1 MANNS
6 LKPWTYLGMLLV
18 IIFSA
23 QSHADSNY
31 KALTNVLEE
40 VRITDILSGNSAS
53 NKDFKVSNTPGPS
66 THTSSF
72 GTINYE
78 HVGCTNCTKGSL
90 NYNQTAKLINPFG
103 ATKNIKELDSWNGSR
118 AQITYR
124 MFDNHILEIKILP

>member
-1 MANNS
+1 MANNL
-6 LKPWTYLGMLLV
+6 LKPWTYLGMVLMIV
-18 IIFSA
+18 FSA

-40 VRITDILSGNSAS
+40 IRITDISSDNSAL
-53 NKDFKVSNTPGPS
+53 NKGFKIGPT
-66 THTSSF
+66 THTDSF
-72 GTINYE
+72 GTITYE

-90 NYNQTAKLINPFG
+90 NYNQVTKLINPFG
-103 ATKNIKELDSWNGSR
+103 ASKNIKELDSWNGSR